1 MKNNF
6 FKPFV
11 GKDYSRGISR
21 KKILIVGASF
31 YCNHPDCQ
39 YFDDCTDPSKK
50 DSSDY
55 NYVCPYMT
63 EGMALEDSPTD
74 SINEEYGACNRFGD
88 YLKTLI
94 PSCESIREAWDHVA
108 FTNYVQFF
116 LPAQAGSASPTCR
129 NDLSERDFK
138 AFIEVAENLLPNVIV
153 IWGAII
159 NTPLVTKNKYV
170 TDRDMI
176 EKSRGYLCHMTLPLS
191 HHNVSLLNPYHP
203 SSGMAWYTNLP
214 DFDKYM
220 HIALKSKLLK

>member
-39 YFDDCTDPSKK
+39 YFDDCTDTSKK
-50 DSSDY
+50 DSSAY

-116 LPAQAGSASPTCR
+116 LPAQAGSASPTLPQAESEMPLYSKPSVGCR
-129 NDLSERDFK
+129 L
-138 AFIEVAENLLPNVIV
+138 
-153 IWGAII
+153 
-159 NTPLVTKNKYV
+159 TPP
-170 TDRDMI
+170 R
-176 EKSRGYLCHMTLPLS
+176 S
-191 HHNVSLLNPYHP
+191 
-203 SSGMAWYTNLP
+203 
-214 DFDKYM
+214 
-220 HIALKSKLLK
+220 